1 MVKFIGKDYQH
12 HPMILG
18 VQWNK
23 LQLQG
28 QGSQISNGRQVV
40 WRLQGFDTQLGSGK
54 LFGFLPQSHSGG
66 PKYKRTVI
74 Q

>member
-1 MVKFIGKDYQH
+1 
-12 HPMILG
+12 MILG
-18 VQWNK
+18 VHWNK

-54 LFGFLPQSHSGG
+54 LFGYLQAQFIGDG
-66 PKYKRTVI
+66 EIYRK
-74 Q
+74 